1 VLATNP
7 DPYPPNITNYLSSI
21 QSQVGAETTWQEA
34 NDNVY
39 NNFAQTGDWMRT
51 SKPYL
56 ENVINSG
63 IRTLIFDGDV
73 DYILNFKGVEAMV
86 DSLETKLSGE
96 YNQQS
101 FSDYSVSGIKTG
113 QYKNAG
119 AFSYVRIYGA
129 GHEVAA
135 YTYGNLSYGQAAYQ
149 IFSQIVSDNSLSST

>member
-1 VLATNP
+1 MLATNP

-51 SKPYL
+51 SKPCL

-86 DSLETKLSGE
+86 RPVQRPISCTKPDVYILLL
-96 YNQQS
+96 
-101 FSDYSVSGIKTG
+101 F
-113 QYKNAG
+113 
-119 AFSYVRIYGA
+119 
-129 GHEVAA
+129 
-135 YTYGNLSYGQAAYQ
+135 
-149 IFSQIVSDNSLSST
+149 